1 MTPSKTADKALQ
13 IGVIGAGTC
22 SAKVASVAYD
32 VGRLIAQN
40 QAVLFCG
47 GLGGVMENASQG
59 ARDAGGL
66 TVGILPG
73 FDITDAN
80 PYIDIAIPTGL
91 SHARNVL
98 VVRSCM
104 AVIAVEGSYG
114 TLSEIAIA
122 LKLGKPVIGLNTWDI
137 GQEII
142 KARTAEEAVKRAI
155 LFIQKR
161 V

>member
-1 MTPSKTADKALQ
+1 MQ

-22 SAKVASVAYD
+22 SPEAASLAYD

-40 QAVLFCG
+40 SAILVCG
-47 GLGGVMENASQG
+47 GLGGVMEHASRG

-73 FDITDAN
+73 FDLTDVN

-98 VVRSCM
+98 VVRSSM
-104 AVIAVEGSYG
+104 AVIAVQGSYG

-122 LKLGKPVIGLNTWDI
+122 LKLGRPVIGLDTWDI
-137 GQEII
+137 GPEIL
-142 KARTAEEAVKRAI
+142 KAKTADEAVQKAIMVIEKRA
-155 LFIQKR
+155 
-161 V
+161 